1 MEELG
6 NTPDHRQDQASPYP
20 GSGSFGDGFKT
31 LRIAHNWYRI
41 GTDSFENNE
50 LAFPS
55 PRSWEMVSNILNSV
69 CGDLNK
75 VYPLV
80 EGCIGTRTAG
90 SFRAWCE
97 IFNKLPP
104 VESAFCDD
112 FASGS
117 VPVRPEAML
126 AFVSKMVA
134 FASGER
140 TEKEIRNSIE
150 YAAKLPNEIKHKL
163 FDDYLR
169 IKSIQPALKKC
180 RSFAEWMIYNDKDWL
195 YD

>member
-1 MEELG
+1 M
-6 NTPDHRQDQASPYP
+6 
-20 GSGSFGDGFKT
+20 
-31 LRIAHNWYRI
+31 
-41 GTDSFENNE
+41 
-50 LAFPS
+50 
-55 PRSWEMVSNILNSV
+55 EMVSNILNSV

-75 VYPLV
+75 VYPLI

-104 VESAFCDD
+104 IEEIFSEEDY
-112 FASGS
+112 ST

-126 AFVSKMVA
+126 ALVSKMVA
-134 FASGER
+134 YASGER

-150 YAAKLPNEIKHKL
+150 YATKLPPEIRYKL
-163 FDDYLR
+163 FEDYLR

-180 RSFAEWMIYNDKDWL
+180 RSYVEWMIYNDKDWL